1 MPEPV
6 SEHSVESL
14 DVNRHGLLHLRS
26 ADSGADLDVQQ
37 PPVLVR
43 VLDGLPQGDP
53 FGYDQGRSPA
63 STRPKRF
70 AG

>member
-1 MPEPV
+1 
-6 SEHSVESL
+6 
-14 DVNRHGLLHLRS
+14 
-26 ADSGADLDVQQ
+26 
-37 PPVLVR
+37 VLVR